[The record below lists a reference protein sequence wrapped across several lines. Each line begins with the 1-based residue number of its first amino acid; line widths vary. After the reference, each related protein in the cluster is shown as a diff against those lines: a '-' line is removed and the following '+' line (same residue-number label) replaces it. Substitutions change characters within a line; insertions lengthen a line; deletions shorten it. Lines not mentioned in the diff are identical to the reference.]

1 MIGPARPDEAEAL
14 SDLALRSK
22 AHWGYDAAFMAAC
35 RAELTVT
42 PAQAASGLVQ
52 VYEEGGRAFG
62 FYLLEVRNGSAD
74 VAMLFVEPAA
84 IGRGI
89 GRALWQ
95 HLVAEA
101 RRLELAKVTIE
112 SDPNAEAF
120 YRAMGATTV
129 GTAPS
134 ASIPG
139 RRLPLMELALGENM

>member
-1 MIGPARPDEAEAL
+1 
-14 SDLALRSK
+14 
-22 AHWGYDAAFMAAC
+22 
-35 RAELTVT
+35 
-42 PAQAASGLVQ
+42 
-52 VYEEGGRAFG
+52 
-62 FYLLEVRNGSAD
+62 
-74 VAMLFVEPAA
+74 MLFVEPAA